1 MKLGSD
7 FIGLSIYC
15 DEFGAVNPLGQAA
28 ATNKMMACYF
38 RVNNFV
44 TELQDSNFVFLAF
57 LAYSIDVKQDG
68 FRELLK
74 NLLVPQLAE
83 LENGIEVPY
92 KGQTTVL
99 PVILLNILGDNLGVH
114 QMSSYTTH
122 FAGDVSCRMCYA
134 TADEIRA
141 NSILIDCRIK
151 TAENYDRLTNRNDC
165 IGLEREGIKNYCIFN
180 RLQNFHVVDAASVD
194 MMHDLLEG
202 HLKKLLVYVVRSLI
216 NDGITLE
223 AINNAVTSFPY
234 KGRIVHNKPQ
244 KFFADHIRNGEIKL
258 SSAKTILNTTLYLPL
273 ILKQANISINT
284 ENAWYRLYLY
294 LLHIMDNLLMPELP
308 KIRITALQTAIEK
321 YLRQYIDLGGHMTVK
336 PHLLLHYTTIIK
348 RFGSLTNSWSMAFE
362 AKHKDFKK
370 YERNN
375 CNHKDLTMTL
385 AQRHQEQNVPIYE
398 EMAKG
403 ELIIRCTFLIHII
416 LDDFLINRKV
426 KKIKDYFKKGE
437 VCVYDTEERL
447 ISNRH
452 ETYPKLGKITTVLEN
467 EQRLEITL
475 LQVTGYSNTVHCFL
489 VKDTEETSHCEINT
503 LKVHRSL
510 VRYGNYVRLPYAI

>member
-1 MKLGSD
+1 
-7 FIGLSIYC
+7 
-15 DEFGAVNPLGQAA
+15 
-28 ATNKMMACYF
+28 MACYF

-44 TELQDSNFVFLAF
+44 IELQDSNLIFLGF
-57 LAYSIDVKQDG
+57 LAYSIDVRHDG

-74 NLLVPQLAE
+74 NLLVPQLSE
-83 LENGIEVPY
+83 LENGIQVPY

-114 QMSSYTTH
+114 QMSSYTTY

-141 NSILIDCRIK
+141 NSTLSDCRIK

-180 RLQNFHVVDAASVD
+180 RLQHFHVVDAACVD

-216 NDGITLE
+216 TEGITLE
-223 AINNAVTSFPY
+223 DINNAVTSFPY
-234 KGRIVHNKPQ
+234 AGRLARNKPQ

-294 LLHIMDNLLMPELP
+294 LLDIMDNLWMPELP
-308 KIRITALQTAIEK
+308 KTRITAIQTAIEM
-321 YLRQYIDLGGHMTVK
+321 YLKQYIDLGGHMTVK
-336 PHLLLHYTTIIK
+336 SHLLLHYPTIIQ

-362 AKHKDFKK
+362 AKHKDLKK

-385 AQRHQEQNVPIYE
+385 AQRFQEQNVPIYE

-403 ELIIRCTFLIHII
+403 ELITYCTFFIYII
-416 LDDFLINRKV
+416 LDDFLINRKIN
-426 KKIKDYFKKGE
+426 KIKYYFKKGE
-437 VCVYDTEERL
+437 VCVYGTEERL
-447 ISNRH
+447 INNRIH
-452 ETYPKLGKITTVLEN
+452 LFPKLGKITSILEN
-467 EQRLEITL
+467 EQRLEITI
-475 LQVTGYSNTVHCFL
+475 LQVPGYSNTFHAYSVR
-489 VKDTEETSHCEINT
+489 DTEETTHCEINT
-503 LKVHRSL
+503 LKVHRSV
-510 VRYGNYVRLPYAI
+510 VRYGKYVRLPYAI